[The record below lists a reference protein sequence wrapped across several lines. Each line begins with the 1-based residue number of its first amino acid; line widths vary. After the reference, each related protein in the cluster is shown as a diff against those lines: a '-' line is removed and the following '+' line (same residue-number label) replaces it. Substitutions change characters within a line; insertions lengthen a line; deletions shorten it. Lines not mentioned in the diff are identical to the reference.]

1 MTSLPQHPS
10 EGSERLRPSVAVAR
24 AARTLAAAGVEA
36 SRAEAELLA
45 AHVLGV
51 PRGRLAL
58 ADGLTAGQLDRYDA
72 LVARRATR
80 EPLQHLTGSAGFRHL
95 ELAVGP
101 GVFVPRPET
110 ELLAGWGVDQ
120 ARLRPGATI
129 VDPPRPGVGEI
140 AGVGDGPLVVDLCS
154 GSGAIALAVAQEAP
168 GARVVAVE
176 RSPAAL
182 AWLRRNAADR
192 AAAGD
197 RPIEV
202 VAADVTDPELLAGL
216 TGRVDVLLCNP
227 PYVPRA
233 VLVPPEVAA
242 HDPDEAV
249 FGGADGL
256 DVIRPVLARAAE
268 LLRPGGVLGV
278 EHDDTHG
285 VALPALLAAD
295 GRYEAV
301 EEHRDLAGR
310 PRFATARRRRGSV
323 PGAPGHAEDTGGARA
338 WQTGFS

>member
-1 MTSLPQHPS
+1 MTSRPQHPS
-10 EGSERLRPSVAVAR
+10 EGSERLRPTVAVAR
-24 AARTLAAAGVEA
+24 AARVLAAAGIDA
-36 SRAEAELLA
+36 PRAEAELLA

-58 ADGLTAGQLDRYDA
+58 ADGLAPDQLDRYDA

-80 EPLQHLTGSAGFRHL
+80 EPLQHLTGSAAFRHL

-120 ARLRPGATI
+120 ARLRAGCGPAAHGGSPAPGGGPATG
-129 VDPPRPGVGEI
+129 PASAGRPTT
-140 AGVGDGPLVVDLCS
+140 AGGPLVVDLCS
-154 GSGAIALAVAQEAP
+154 GSGAIALAVAQETPA
-168 GARVVAVE
+168 ARVVAVE

-197 RPIEV
+197 RPVEM
-202 VAADVTDPELLAGL
+202 VAADVTDPGLLGGL
-216 TGRVDVLLCNP
+216 EGRVDVLLCNP

-233 VLVPPEVAA
+233 VEVPPEVAA

-256 DVIRPVLARAAE
+256 DVIRPVLARAAR

-285 VALPALLAAD
+285 AAVPALLAAD

-301 EEHRDLAGR
+301 EEHRDLTGR
-310 PRFATARRRRGSV
+310 PRFATARRR
-323 PGAPGHAEDTGGARA
+323 
-338 WQTGFS
+338 

>member
-1 MTSLPQHPS
+1 MTSLSQHPS
-10 EGSERLRPSVAVAR
+10 EGSERRRPSVVVAR
-24 AARTLAAAGVEA
+24 AARLLAAAGVEA

-45 AHVLGV
+45 AHVLAV

-58 ADGLTAGQLDRYDA
+58 TDGFTADQLDRYDA
-72 LVARRATR
+72 LVARRTAR
-80 EPLQHLTGSAGFRHL
+80 EPLQHLTGSAAFRHL

-120 ARLRPGATI
+120 ARLRGAAA
-129 VDPPRPGVGEI
+129 
-140 AGVGDGPLVVDLCS
+140 AGTGGGPLVVDLCS
-154 GSGAIALAVAQEAP
+154 GSGAIALAVAQETP

-182 AWLRRNAADR
+182 AWLGRNAADR

-197 RPIEV
+197 APIEV
-202 VAADVTDPELLAGL
+202 VAGDVTDPALLADL

-233 VLVPPEVAA
+233 VAVPPEVAA

-256 DVIRPVLARAAE
+256 AVIRPVLDRAAR
-268 LLRPGGVLGV
+268 LLRPGGVLGI
-278 EHDDTHG
+278 EHDDSHG
-285 VALPALLAAD
+285 DAVPALLAAD

-301 EEHRDLAGR
+301 EAHRDLTGR
-310 PRFATARRRRGSV
+310 PRFATARRRPAAVAGQPDRGEQAD
-323 PGAPGHAEDTGGARA
+323 GAQA
-338 WQTGFS
+338 WQTGSS